1 MASNHLPCGTPTRHA
16 VLHCRL
22 HSNEN
27 LHVLMPNAKHLSREE
42 CDAMPA
48 FVTYRLQHIFS
59 FVEEKNLE
67 LIESK
72 KAHYCKYFK
81 FYSCFF

>member
-1 MASNHLPCGTPTRHA
+1 
-16 VLHCRL
+16 
-22 HSNEN
+22 
-27 LHVLMPNAKHLSREE
+27 MPNAKHLSREE

-72 KAHYCKYFK
+72 RHIIANISSFILVSFK
-81 FYSCFF
+81 HNQA